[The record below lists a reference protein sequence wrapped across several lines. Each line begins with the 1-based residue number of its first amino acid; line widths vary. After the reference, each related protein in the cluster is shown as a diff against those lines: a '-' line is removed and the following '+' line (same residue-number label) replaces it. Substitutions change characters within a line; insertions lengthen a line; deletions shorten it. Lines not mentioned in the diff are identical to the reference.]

1 GTLLAV
7 GQGKD
12 SIYFKP
18 DGTSPWGW
26 IDLSGVSLA
35 RLERCVIHGGDAVWV
50 DMGDEVLIAEC
61 RIYDMN
67 IGIRDTS
74 RAQAIQHVNASE

>member
-1 GTLLAV
+1 
-7 GQGKD
+7 
-12 SIYFKP
+12 
-18 DGTSPWGW
+18 GW

-67 IGIRDTS
+67 LDTLRARTMS
-74 RAQAIQHVNASE
+74 RPVTASE